1 VGTGIP
7 ESIIRDEPQSK
18 DLVVLLVPLWDSG
31 SREQQFFFIGDCV
44 YFGGCGR
51 RRGDIGWFSG
61 RVWSI
66 VRTHAVGELNQDCL
80 FCRLKD
86 ATTETEGGR
95 RWSIVRTDAIGELNQ
110 DCLFCR
116 LKDATTETEGGRKN
130 PSPFLQN
137 TACTFK
143 RKKGFHLE
151 DHHIFIFEAV
161 KF

>member
-1 VGTGIP
+1 MGYWI
-7 ESIIRDEPQSK
+7 ERK
-18 DLVVLLVPLWDSG
+18 A
-31 SREQQFFFIGDCV
+31 FFLGDGV

-66 VRTHAVGELNQDCL
+66 VRTHA
-80 FCRLKD
+80 
-86 ATTETEGGR
+86 
-95 RWSIVRTDAIGELNQ
+95 IGEFNQ

-151 DHHIFIFEAV
+151 EHHIFIFEVV